1 VTVVKANCHNSE
13 LRIAT
18 VHALV
23 VIPLAVRSLQSRI
36 LAKDPVFGYDPF
48 VGHVLAMSS
57 GWVWRMSL
65 VIQGLDELT
74 G

>member
-1 VTVVKANCHNSE
+1 MTVVKADCQDPE

-23 VIPLAVRSLQSRI
+23 VIPLAARSLQSRI

-57 GWVWRMSL
+57 GWVWSMSL
-65 VIQGLDELT
+65 MMEGLDELT